1 MFLYHLMHLTIQDEK
16 TSLCKIQVCATPPA
30 ICSGLLAD
38 SRCVVLAAPHAGMNL
53 FLYEKVGRR
62 AIVSAGSISEAGPP
76 PPKKFTG
83 IQGDLDPR
91 CAASGASQSAR
102 QRLAALPLSSP
113 PKLQERM
120 DSQGSI
126 PPWLRKP
133 AAVPPKGG
141 DGRRMFIF
149 LPAPSAAVRPGRGTG
164 RRTACRTWGRSY
176 SQRRSRIPPGPAPRI
191 CGGQCSQT
199 GNSPGAG

>member
-1 MFLYHLMHLTIQDEK
+1 MRSTKPLPAESMCVAEPARNFLRR
-16 TSLCKIQVCATPPA
+16 
-30 ICSGLLAD
+30 
-38 SRCVVLAAPHAGMNL
+38 SRCAAYGDEF
-53 FLYEKVGRR
+53 FLYEKMGRR
-62 AIVSAGSISEAGPP
+62 AIVSAGSASGAGTEIQHPI
-76 PPKKFTG
+76 PPKITG